1 MFVFKRKEAKIMK
14 RHEAREKA
22 LQALFQVD
30 VGHIPPEEAL
40 QNVTGDKEVDPFLR
54 QLVMGVTEHQEE
66 IDALLRANLEKWRL
80 ERVANVDRAILRMAT
95 YEMKYVDD
103 VPVKVSLDEAVEL
116 AKKFGDTKSGSFVN
130 GVLSKVKD
138 ALHIQE

>member
-1 MFVFKRKEAKIMK
+1 MK

-22 LQALFQVD
+22 LQALFQID
-30 VGHIPPEEAL
+30 VGRIPPEEAL
-40 QNVTGDKEVDPFLR
+40 QNVMGGEEADSFLR
-54 QLVMGVTEHQEE
+54 QFVFGVTEHQEE
-66 IDALLRANLEKWRL
+66 IDELLRANLEKWTL
-80 ERVANVDRAILRMAT
+80 ERVANVDRAILRMAA
-95 YEMKYVDD
+95 YEMKYLDD

-116 AKKFGDTKSGSFVN
+116 AKKFGDTKSGRFVN

>member
-1 MFVFKRKEAKIMK
+1 MMK

-22 LQALFQVD
+22 LQALFQID
-30 VGHIPPEEAL
+30 VGRIPPEEAL
-40 QNVTGDKEVDPFLR
+40 QNVMGSEEADSFLR
-54 QLVMGVTEHQEE
+54 QLVFGVTEHQEE
-66 IDALLRANLEKWRL
+66 IDELLRANLEKWTL
-80 ERVANVDRAILRMAT
+80 ERVANVDRAILRMAA
-95 YEMKYVDD
+95 YEMKYLDD

-116 AKKFGDTKSGSFVN
+116 AKKFGDTKSGRFVN

>member
-1 MFVFKRKEAKIMK
+1 MMK

-22 LQALFQVD
+22 LQALFQID
-30 VGHIPPEEAL
+30 VGRIPPEEAL
-40 QNVTGDKEVDPFLR
+40 QNVMGGEEADSFLR
-54 QLVMGVTEHQEE
+54 QLVFGVTEHQEE
-66 IDALLRANLEKWRL
+66 IDELLRANLEKWTL
-80 ERVANVDRAILRMAT
+80 ERVANVDRAILRMAA
-95 YEMKYVDD
+95 YEMKYLDD

-116 AKKFGDTKSGSFVN
+116 AKKFGDTKSGRFVN

>member
-1 MFVFKRKEAKIMK
+1 MMK

-22 LQALFQVD
+22 LQALFQID
-30 VGHIPPEEAL
+30 VGRIPPEEAL
-40 QNVTGDKEVDPFLR
+40 QNVMGGEEADSFLR
-54 QLVMGVTEHQEE
+54 QLVFGVAEHQEE
-66 IDALLRANLEKWRL
+66 IDELLRANLEKWTL
-80 ERVANVDRAILRMAT
+80 ERVANVDRAILRMAA
-95 YEMKYVDD
+95 YEMKYLDD

-116 AKKFGDTKSGSFVN
+116 AKKFGDTKSGRFVN